1 MSEAV
6 STSDLITRHP
16 SAPLVI
22 RLPEGCPFPGE
33 ASVRPERPRDITRV
47 VLFVLVIGALLL
59 GSLWTLLP
67 FLSGMIWAT
76 TIAVATWPLLLRLER
91 ATGGRRRLAVVVMT
105 LIVLLVFIVPFALA
119 ITTLLDAAGR
129 SPAVMSDFMTKGL
142 GPPPPWVRDVPGV
155 GARLA
160 DRWQAIAAGGPEAL
174 TAFLQP
180 YGRSA
185 AAWAIAATG
194 GLGRTVLLILL
205 TLVLVAILYSQGETA
220 ARGVLA
226 FSRRLGG
233 DAGER
238 TVRLAGQAVRSVAMG
253 VVLTALVQ
261 SVLAGIGLW
270 FCGIPHPALLTA
282 VTFILGIAQLGPVL
296 VLAPAIG
303 WLYWTGSSG
312 WATVLLVWSVP
323 VGALD
328 NVVRPILIRR
338 GVQLPILLIV
348 AGVIGGLI
356 SFGVVGLFVGPVVLA
371 ATYTLAKDW
380 VARGESEPTK
390 T

>member
-1 MSEAV
+1 
-6 STSDLITRHP
+6 
-16 SAPLVI
+16 
-22 RLPEGCPFPGE
+22 
-33 ASVRPERPRDITRV
+33 VRPDTSSDITRV

-91 ATGGRRRLAVVVMT
+91 ATGGRRPLAVVLMT

-142 GPPPPWVRDVPGV
+142 GPPPAWVRDVPGV

-160 DRWQAIAAGGPEAL
+160 DRWQDVAGGGPEAL
-174 TAFLQP
+174 TALLQP
-180 YGRSA
+180 YGSSV

-194 GLGRTVLLILL
+194 GLGRTVVLILL
-205 TLVLVAILYSQGETA
+205 TIVLVAILYSQGETA
-220 ARGVLA
+220 AGGVLA

-233 DAGER
+233 DTGER

-270 FCGIPHPALLTA
+270 FCGIPHPAVLTA
-282 VTFILGIAQLGPVL
+282 VTFILGIAQIGPVL

-323 VGALD
+323 VGVLD

-380 VARGESEPTK
+380 VARGESEPTMM
-390 T
+390 